1 MRVVLKKSGNSA
13 LVRIPQVI
21 MLATQLR
28 VGQIVDIREDAGRLV
43 IEPIHSHEDVLAKL
57 LAGIT
62 PENLHGEA
70 FL

>member
-1 MRVVLKKSGNSA
+1 MRIVMKKSGNSA
-13 LVRIPQVI
+13 VAPLPQEIMQAARLRIG
-21 MLATQLR
+21 QL
-28 VGQIVDIREDAGRLV
+28 VDIREEAGRIV
-43 IEPIHSHEDVLAKL
+43 IEPIHSPEDVLAEL